1 MRLLHM
7 GNILYK
13 VQKLQIAK
21 EHFRKTDTFY
31 INQFTLLGKSYVWFV
46 IDQKLV
52 DNGTFLD
59 K

>member
-1 MRLLHM
+1 M